1 MMTREIFFEIY
12 YVGCSNFWD
21 LFEETD
27 HFEIQKIN
35 KKLFEEIFQI
45 MGFVYTRIRRF
56 PSSDFYI
63 PI

>member
-35 KKLFEEIFQI
+35 KKLF
-45 MGFVYTRIRRF
+45 
-56 PSSDFYI
+56 
-63 PI
+63 